1 MNKVTAADW
10 IGREE
15 TVQTRLDPSLSAMMA
30 ATLDRI
36 APKDGDVLP
45 QLWHW
50 AVFPALTPMT
60 GLGEDGHPKLGGF
73 LPPID
78 LPRRM
83 RAGGALAFHQDLHVG
98 ERLTAHARITD
109 VVEKSG
115 GTGRMVFVT
124 VAHEI
129 AGESGVAISERQD
142 IVYLPMPESFQ
153 PPKAIPV
160 PTDPV
165 IDEQQ
170 EMSEALLFRYSACT
184 FNAHRIH
191 YDRSYAAAVEKY
203 PGLIVHGPLQATYL
217 IDAARRHRGIAP
229 DRFKFRSV
237 FPMFH
242 HDTLRVL
249 GERQQDGSL
258 RMCTATGNTHQN
270 MQATASWEETT

>member
-15 TVQTRLDPSLSAMMA
+15 TVRTRLDPSLAAMMA
-30 ATLDRI
+30 ATLDQP
-36 APKDGDVLP
+36 APSDGEVLP

-50 AVFPALTPMT
+50 AAFPALAPMR
-60 GLGEDGHPKLGGF
+60 GLGADGHPKLGDF

-83 RAGGALAFHQDLHVG
+83 RAGGALTFHAPLHVG

-115 GTGRMVFVT
+115 GAGRMVFVT
-124 VAHEI
+124 VQHDI
-129 AGESGVAISERQD
+129 AGENGLAISERQD
-142 IVYLPMPESFQ
+142 IVYLPMPDSFQ
-153 PPKAIPV
+153 PPRPLPV
-160 PTDPV
+160 PTDLV
-165 IDEQQ
+165 IDEVRT
-170 EMSEALLFRYSACT
+170 MSETLLFRYSACT

-191 YDRSYAAAVEKY
+191 YDRAYAAEVEKY

-217 IDAARRHRGIAP
+217 IDAARRQNGSPPRH
-229 DRFKFRSV
+229 FKFRSV
-237 FPMFH
+237 YPMFH

-249 GERQQDGSL
+249 AQAQADGSL
-258 RMCTATGNTHQN
+258 QMCTATGSAHQN

>member
-15 TVQTRLDPSLSAMMA
+15 TVQTRLELCLAAMMA
-30 ATLDRI
+30 ATLDKT
-36 APKDGDVLP
+36 APQDGDVLP

-50 AVFPALTPMT
+50 AAFPALAPMT

-73 LPPID
+73 LPPIE

-83 RAGGALAFHQDLHVG
+83 RAGGALTFHQDLHVG

-115 GTGRMVFVT
+115 AAGRMVFVT
-124 VAHEI
+124 VEHEI

-142 IVYLPMPESFQ
+142 IVYLPMPKSFQ
-153 PPKAIPV
+153 PPQAIPV
-160 PTDPV
+160 PTNLV
-165 IDEQQ
+165 IDEVQ
-170 EMSEALLFRYSACT
+170 EISEALLFRYSACT

-191 YDRSYAAAVEKY
+191 YDRSYAAEVEKY

-217 IDAARRHRGIAP
+217 IDAARRHRSAP
-229 DRFKFRSV
+229 PRHFRFRSV

-242 HDTLRVL
+242 HDRLRVL
-249 GERQQDGSL
+249 GEAQPDGTL
-258 RMCTATGNTHQN
+258 RMCTATGEAHQN

>member
-30 ATLDRI
+30 ATLDRA
-36 APKDGDVLP
+36 APREGDELP

-50 AVFPALTPMT
+50 AAFPALAPMSE
-60 GLGEDGHPKLGGF
+60 LGGDGHPRLGGF

-83 RAGGALAFHQDLHVG
+83 RAGGALRFHQPLHVG

-109 VVEKSG
+109 VAEKSG
-115 GTGRMVFVT
+115 GAGRMVFVT
-124 VAHEI
+124 VQHEI
-129 AGESGVAISERQD
+129 AGESGLAISERQD
-142 IVYLPMPESFQ
+142 IVYLPMPDSFQ

-160 PTDPV
+160 PTAPL
-165 IDEQQ
+165 IDEAQ

-191 YDRSYAAAVEKY
+191 YDRAYAAEVEKY

-217 IDAARRHRGIAP
+217 IDAARRHHGTPPRY
-229 DRFKFRSV
+229 FSFRSV
-237 FPMFH
+237 YPKFH
-242 HDTLRVL
+242 QDSLRVL
-249 GERQQDGSL
+249 GELQDDGSL
-258 RMCTATGNTHQN
+258 RMCTATGKAHQN